1 MCGIAGQI
9 GGSLGSMENH
19 VIQQLSHR
27 GPDGHGVWKSAEVT
41 LVHTRLAIIGSD
53 EAGAQPMVLKEGCIQ
68 REAMDV
74 VSSSQAEDVRGS
86 RRKVIVFNGEIYNY
100 RELRAEMEAQGE
112 TFQYESDT
120 EVLLRLIAREG
131 AEALPKL
138 AGMYAFAY
146 WDEETGTALLARDPL
161 GIKPLYYRMDDGVL
175 SFASEFR
182 VLRRAG
188 DALDPETLRDFFL
201 WGSVP
206 EPGTLVKPVRLLQ
219 AGHFIDWRPGEE
231 VFPRRMLPEVLDRQ
245 MVTSA
250 VDPNRGNESHAAVSI
265 YPGTVRDALEESVA
279 RHLVSDV
286 PVGIFLSGGIDSTV
300 LLALVR
306 KQLGPDADIRTFSIG
321 FADPAYDESGVAMR
335 TANHF
340 RANHTEWKITADEA
354 RAEIAPY
361 LAAIDQPSIDGFNT
375 WCVSKLARQ
384 EGMKVVLSGL
394 GADEVFGGYPSFR
407 RVPALH
413 SLRRIPRFLRVALSL
428 LLQRFPVGS
437 PKRRLADFLSGD
449 GSWLEAYHAQRGIF
463 TEEEATC
470 LAEHL
475 SGSVPKPVKWR
486 IFPMF
491 SEDRDMVSFLES
503 TRYMRNQLLRDSDV
517 FSMAHGLELRVPFV
531 DERFLS
537 AVFKIPASTR
547 LADRK
552 QLLTDAVPEI
562 PEWILNRP
570 KRGFSFPFQQWVE
583 EKLGDRLAAV
593 ESESPVSLM
602 TWYRKWAVAVAQEC
616 IERV

>member
-1 MCGIAGQI
+1 
-9 GGSLGSMENH
+9 
-19 VIQQLSHR
+19 
-27 GPDGHGVWKSAEVT
+27 
-41 LVHTRLAIIGSD
+41 
-53 EAGAQPMVLKEGCIQ
+53 MVLKEGCIQ

-112 TFQYESDT
+112 TFQHDSDT

-138 AGMYAFAY
+138 AGMYSFAY

-161 GIKPLYYRMDDGVL
+161 GIKPLYYRLDDGVL
-175 SFASEFR
+175 SFASELR
-182 VLRRAG
+182 VLERAG
-188 DALDPETLRDFFL
+188 DDLDPETLRDFFL

-206 EPGTLVKPVRLLQ
+206 EPGTFVKPVRLLQ
-219 AGHFIDWRPGEE
+219 TGHFIDWRRGEE

-245 MVTSA
+245 TVTSA
-250 VDPNRGNESHAAVSI
+250 VDPNRTNESHAAASI
-265 YPGTVRDALEESVA
+265 SPGTVRDALEESVA

-306 KQLGPDADIRTFSIG
+306 KQLGPEVDIRTFSIG
-321 FADPAYDESGVAMR
+321 FADPAYDESGAAGR
-335 TANHF
+335 TARHF
-340 RANHTEWKITADEA
+340 GANHTEWKITADEA
-354 RAEIAPY
+354 RAEIPRY
-361 LAAIDQPSIDGFNT
+361 LSAIDQPSIDGFNT
-375 WCVSKLARQ
+375 WCVSKLARR

-413 SLRRIPRFLRVALSL
+413 SLHRIPRFLRVALSL

-475 SGSVPKPVKWR
+475 SGSVPNPVNWR

-537 AVFKIPASTR
+537 TVYRIPASLR
-547 LADRK
+547 LAHRK
-552 QLLTDAVPEI
+552 RLLTDAVPEI
-562 PEWILNRP
+562 PEWILSRP
-570 KRGFSFPFQQWVE
+570 KRGFTFPFQQWAE

-593 ESESPVSLM
+593 ENESPVPLI

-616 IERV
+616 VERADGERLKAVRWGTKPEGAGAEDYDGIVARKGATASREGSGIKGFWTDSGWG